1 MGWGYFG
8 LFLPIFVGFFML
20 VFLLTFSHGIL
31 QKCFWYYSAGH
42 YTQKIQSM
50 VFSTGGHF
58 GLLLGSFWCMFQYFL
73 RNVWFFLMKFYT
85 DILGIYSLTVNT
97 LFLFFHALFS
107 WNPFWCMFHY
117 FVRIIRYFLMKSCI
131 DVFSTTLWWSLQ

>member
-1 MGWGYFG
+1 MGWGYIG

-73 RNVWFFLMKFYT
+73 RNVRFFLMKFYT

-97 LFLFFHALFS
+97 LFLFFMPCSHGTHSGVCSTISWESFDIFS
-107 WNPFWCMFHY
+107 WN
-117 FVRIIRYFLMKSCI
+117 LA
-131 DVFSTTLWWSLQ
+131 

>member
-1 MGWGYFG
+1 MGWGYIG

-73 RNVWFFLMKFYT
+73 RNVRFFLMKFYT

-97 LFLFFHALFS
+97 LFLFFMPCPHGTHSGVCSTISWELLNIFS
-107 WNPFWCMFHY
+107 WN
-117 FVRIIRYFLMKSCI
+117 FV
-131 DVFSTTLWWSLQ
+131 

>member
-97 LFLFFHALFS
+97 LFLFFMSCSHGTHSGVCSTISWESFDIFS
-107 WNPFWCMFHY
+107 WNL
-117 FVRIIRYFLMKSCI
+117 V
-131 DVFSTTLWWSLQ
+131 